1 MLPVYLYHA
10 VSQLFITCL
19 PFCNILDNDSS
30 KKVCPGLIS
39 LLHHFFNLLYL
50 FFVTKRDP
58 VRLCNFHTVVIWG
71 FLLTEGPFQLKWWL
85 WLLYCSF
92 LVALVF
98 VPPKN
103 GGFGYGAPHLP
114 EKNLLKTEKNQGKQ
128 KHTHKKKHTPL
139 EEILRYNISPQTLIF
154 LFFLLFG
161 KPKTTIFYWSKE
173 I

>member
-1 MLPVYLYHA
+1 MLFLNF
-10 VSQLFITCL
+10 SQRVCHFVTFWIIILQKKL
-19 PFCNILDNDSS
+19 PWFNISFASFFLTFCT
-30 KKVCPGLIS
+30 
-39 LLHHFFNLLYL
+39 F

-58 VRLCNFHTVVIWG
+58 VRLCNFHTVDIWG

-128 KHTHKKKHTPL
+128 KHTQKKT
-139 EEILRYNISPQTLIF
+139 RRRISR
-154 LFFLLFG
+154 
-161 KPKTTIFYWSKE
+161 KPKVTC
-173 I
+173 